1 MKATLAFKNVWQWQ
15 VTSQIEFGQKEP
27 FVYTFRMQSYS
38 EVHKLQLLLP
48 LLHEF
53 ACFKIDQNRI
63 EYAQY
68 FFFKS
73 QIYLESAI
81 NKNSTC
87 RLNK

>member
-1 MKATLAFKNVWQWQ
+1 M
-15 VTSQIEFGQKEP
+15 
-27 FVYTFRMQSYS
+27 
-38 EVHKLQLLLP
+38 LLLIIIT
-48 LLHEF
+48 
-53 ACFKIDQNRI
+53 AAITRICSFKIDQNRI